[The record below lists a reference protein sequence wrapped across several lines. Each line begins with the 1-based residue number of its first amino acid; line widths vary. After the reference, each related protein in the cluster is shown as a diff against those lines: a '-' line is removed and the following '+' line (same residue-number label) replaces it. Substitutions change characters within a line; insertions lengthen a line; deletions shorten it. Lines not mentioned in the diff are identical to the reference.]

1 MRCKPRSVLCQTLCL
16 FTTLLLTV
24 GTTANACS
32 VPVFRYALERWRS
45 DPYPVL
51 VFHRGPLTDAQQ
63 AQIAI
68 LEPAGLA
75 GDLFS
80 NVSVE
85 RVDLE
90 TLPADTPKGRFL
102 HQLWKQ
108 QNSPTL
114 PHVVVNYPIPNT
126 FPVWSGPLADFG
138 KERAR
143 QLLDSPRRRE
153 IADRIL
159 KGGTGVFLLLESGKP
174 EQDKAAAEIIKRE
187 LAKLEKSLKLPEL
200 DQQDIDN
207 GLISVD
213 PESLSIS
220 FSMLTVSRDDPA
232 EQLLIRMLMGCDPL
246 IGDLREYK
254 DEPMVFPV
262 FGRGRVLY
270 TLVGKGI
277 NTENMAE
284 ACGHLVQSCTCE
296 IKEQNPG
303 MDLLMSIDWD
313 NLIDFTETKEQVLPP
328 LAGLS
333 QFQAADASQPKAD
346 QTGTADD
353 SGTADAQAADASTD
367 ANPASGQV
375 AAAVPTVATAP
386 PTTPR
391 DSMSPASL
399 SNNLLTIGGISLLL
413 VFVASL
419 LIIVRRG

>member
-1 MRCKPRSVLCQTLCL
+1 MRCKPRSVLCATLFL
-16 FTTLLLTV
+16 FTV
-24 GTTANACS
+24 SMSAWACS

-45 DPYPVL
+45 DPYPVI
-51 VFHRGPLTDAQQ
+51 VFHRGPLSDEQQ
-63 AQIAI
+63 SHIAV

-85 RVDLE
+85 RVDLDM
-90 TLPADTPKGRFL
+90 LPADTPKGRFL
-102 HQLWKQ
+102 HQLWQQ
-108 QNSPTL
+108 QNSPKL
-114 PHVVVNYPIPNT
+114 PHVIINYPIPNA
-126 FPVWSGPLADFG
+126 FPVWSGSLTDFG
-138 KERAR
+138 KNQAR

-159 KGGTGVFLLLESGKP
+159 KGGTGVFVLLESGHP
-174 EQDKAAAEIIKRE
+174 EQDKSAAEIIKRE

-220 FSMLTVSRDDPA
+220 FSLLTVSRDDPA

-313 NLIDFTETKEQVLPP
+313 NLIDYSETKEQVLPP

-333 QFQAADASQPKAD
+333 QFQSADASQPKDD
-346 QTGTADD
+346 QHDETDG
-353 SGTADAQAADASTD
+353 QAADTKTD
-367 ANPASGQV
+367 NNPATAQI
-375 AAAVPTVATAP
+375 AAAVPTVATSQ
-386 PTTPR
+386 PTTPG
-391 DSMSPASL
+391 DSVSPASL
-399 SNNLLTIGGISLLL
+399 STNLLTIGGISLLL